1 MTLFFF
7 GVGLVLLS
15 FALLGI
21 VPRGGVDA
29 AEDFTVAGRR
39 SSPMSVVGI
48 LLGALVGGAST
59 IGTAQMA
66 YMWGLSAIW
75 FTLGA
80 GIGCLLLAL
89 TMAGPLRRGRKET
102 IIQIIREAFGQKVA
116 TTVLI
121 SSLAGTFLSVV
132 AQFLSGAAL
141 IGTVAR
147 VRNTVALG
155 LMAVMVFA
163 FIASGGLKSYGLLG
177 RAKLL
182 MLYVLMGLCGIKALE
197 LGETPI
203 KIAATLP
210 FHPYLNPFGRGVMKD
225 IGACVALIVGV
236 FSTQIYLQSIFAA
249 RDEATA
255 RKGAFLSALLM
266 PPLGL
271 MGIWVGLS
279 LRSAGIQVEPSQAL
293 PWFVVHNFSPLV
305 GGVLW
310 ASLLITTVGCAA
322 GLSLGMATNLAR
334 DFISPALNNT
344 IAFRGKKL
352 ERTEVTVLRS
362 AVAAVV
368 LSALMVALNGKDGTI
383 LNWGY
388 LSMGLRGS
396 GTFFPMIGAVL
407 FRGRISSRWAL
418 GSSVAG
424 LAGTLGWRVLG
435 YGGEPLYVGLAL
447 SMAIF
452 LVGLRMSSRYHRL

>member
-1 MTLFFF
+1 MLFFF
-7 GVGLVLLS
+7 GVALVLLS

-21 VPRGGVDA
+21 MPKGGVKG
-29 AEDFTVAGRR
+29 AEDFTVAGRK
-39 SSPMSVVGI
+39 SSPLSVVGV

-102 IIQIIREAFGQKVA
+102 IIQIIREAFGPKVA
-116 TTVLI
+116 ATVLI

-141 IGTVAR
+141 IETVAK
-147 VRNTVALG
+147 VKTPVALG

-163 FIASGGLKSYGLLG
+163 FIASGGLKSYGVLG
-177 RAKLL
+177 KAKLL
-182 MLYVLMGLCGIKALE
+182 MLYILMGLCAFKAMSI
-197 LGETPI
+197 GETPL
-203 KIAATLP
+203 KIASTLP
-210 FHPYLNPFGRGVMKD
+210 FQPYLNPFGRGFLKD
-225 IGACVALIVGV
+225 LGACAALIVGV

-249 RDEATA
+249 KDEATA
-255 RKGAFLSALLM
+255 KKGAFLSALLM

-279 LRSAGIQVEPSQAL
+279 LRSAGVDIEPSHAL
-293 PWFVVHNFSPLV
+293 PWFVVHHFNPMV
-305 GGVLW
+305 GGMLW
-310 ASLLITTVGCAA
+310 ASLFITTVGCAA

-334 DFISPALNNT
+334 DFVSPAIEGFMASKGIN
-344 IAFRGKKL
+344 ARG
-352 ERTEVTVLRS
+352 TEMLVLRTS
-362 AVAAVV
+362 VAAVV
-368 LSALMVALNGKDGTI
+368 LSALLVALNGKDGTI

-388 LSMGLRGS
+388 MSMGLRGS

-407 FRGRISSRWAL
+407 FPGRIGPRWAL
-418 GSSVAG
+418 GASVAG
-424 LAGTLGWRVLG
+424 LVGTMGWEALG

-452 LVGLRMSSRYHRL
+452 MAGLKLSEGQRL